1 MAKKISEKDK
11 KDWEDFLSRKD
22 PLPVKDNVNVK
33 KKINKTF
40 TFDLHGYSLSD
51 ANNKIEDLIHQ
62 SYNNG
67 IHKLLIVTGKG
78 LHSNN
83 EMDPY
88 VSKELGI
95 LKNSVPAFIR
105 NNKKLMSLINDIKDA
120 DIEDGGSGSF
130 YIFLKKNYRINF
142 DKSVSFTKLFKF
154 LLIYS
159 LLITIFSPDL
169 SVAVKLI
176 SSSIFSIIVCNLL
189 APIFS
194 TVELTSEAIFA
205 IASIP
210 SSENSRSTFSVFNKA
225 TYCLIKL

>member
-1 MAKKISEKDK
+1 LAKKISEKDK

-130 YIFLKKNYRINF
+130 YIFLKK
-142 DKSVSFTKLFKF
+142 KL
-154 LLIYS
+154 
-159 LLITIFSPDL
+159 
-169 SVAVKLI
+169 
-176 SSSIFSIIVCNLL
+176 
-189 APIFS
+189 
-194 TVELTSEAIFA
+194 
-205 IASIP
+205 
-210 SSENSRSTFSVFNKA
+210 
-225 TYCLIKL
+225 